1 MKRFFTLVFAL
12 TLFCAGLSAQTA
24 AYRTDRNIAYR
35 DAAGDGYA
43 DSLCR
48 LDICYPTDA
57 KGFPTVVWFH
67 GGGLT
72 GGRREIPKA
81 LCDKGFAVVGVDYR
95 LAPRVKVADCV
106 EDAAAAAAWVVR
118 NIASYGGDPGL
129 IFIAGHSAGGYLTS
143 MIGMDKRWMAPYG
156 IDPDTAFAR
165 LSARP
170 DPLGR
175 PRAGDAGA
183 LRGERLFLA
192 HDARGGA
199 SRRADLRIRRLRPR
213 EHASGGTLR
222 RGALHPRQGEKT
234 GKVIACRKD
243 KRNRMNGWMK
253 LAAAFFAAA
262 SLTGCSLLKV
272 AVATGDP
279 LSKEEMNVRTM
290 TRGFYYD
297 MAGEVARAADSI
309 ASLSPDVNTR
319 VAAVRWKIRA
329 TRAGVNAAMQGIP
342 DVALADMWILCRRMN
357 DAFSA
362 APDSL
367 LFGPRSGIARD
378 AVRRLDLRAGRL
390 ARQVLPADRYDLMAS
405 FVEEYVR
412 KNPASEGDETDNT
425 TLAWLEYLRDN
436 GVEHAYATGSIA
448 EVLADVNDRL
458 SGQTRQ
464 MSNSIGWSKDIFE
477 MRLEQDSLRLQV
489 GAQLDS
495 LERSFNRIV
504 VVAEHVP
511 EISDRVLEE
520 LNRQVTQLIGT
531 MNASIDNA
539 FAGFDRQRDE
549 LQRYV
554 TREREALV
562 EQLRQTGDDL
572 VRTTLD
578 AVPGLVGKVLLYL
591 VLALAVLIG
600 GPFALGFWLGGVR
613 QRAKSRIKDEEL
625 KMKN

>member
-1 MKRFFTLVFAL
+1 
-12 TLFCAGLSAQTA
+12 
-24 AYRTDRNIAYR
+24 
-35 DAAGDGYA
+35 
-43 DSLCR
+43 
-48 LDICYPTDA
+48 
-57 KGFPTVVWFH
+57 
-67 GGGLT
+67 
-72 GGRREIPKA
+72 
-81 LCDKGFAVVGVDYR
+81 
-95 LAPRVKVADCV
+95 
-106 EDAAAAAAWVVR
+106 
-118 NIASYGGDPGL
+118 
-129 IFIAGHSAGGYLTS
+129 
-143 MIGMDKRWMAPYG
+143 
-156 IDPDTAFAR
+156 
-165 LSARP
+165 
-170 DPLGR
+170 
-175 PRAGDAGA
+175 
-183 LRGERLFLA
+183 
-192 HDARGGA
+192 
-199 SRRADLRIRRLRPR
+199 
-213 EHASGGTLR
+213 
-222 RGALHPRQGEKT
+222 
-234 GKVIACRKD
+234 
-243 KRNRMNGWMK
+243 MNGWMK

-329 TRAGVNAAMQGIP
+329 T
-342 DVALADMWILCRRMN
+342 N
-357 DAFSA
+357 DALSA

-367 LFGPRSGIARD
+367 LFGPRSGIARA

-390 ARQVLPADRYDLMAS
+390 ARQVLPPDRYDLMAS